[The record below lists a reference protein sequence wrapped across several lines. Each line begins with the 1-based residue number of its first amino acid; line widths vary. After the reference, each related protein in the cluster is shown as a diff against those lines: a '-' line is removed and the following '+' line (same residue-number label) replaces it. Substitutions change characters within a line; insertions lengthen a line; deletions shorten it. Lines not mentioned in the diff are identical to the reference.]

1 MSKGDCLRANNEFK
15 EAEKAYEK
23 SIQCEKGD
31 PGPMY
36 MKKVQ
41 MLLDQVQ
48 FDNAIKDINDFLKQQ
63 PNNSEA
69 LSLKGIAQKSKGKG
83 LAM

>member
-1 MSKGDCLRANNEFK
+1 
-15 EAEKAYEK
+15 
-23 SIQCEKGD
+23 
-31 PGPMY
+31 

-41 MLLDQVQ
+41 MLLDQMQ